1 MWADNKAPLRRFMY
15 RSAEF
20 LSDEIPVHHC
30 VELPSTVTVNN
41 FDLLTESI
49 LSIPTEEKMS
59 INSAF
64 SLIT

>member
-1 MWADNKAPLRRFMY
+1 MY

-49 LSIPTEEKMS
+49 LSIPTEEKNVNKQRFF
-59 INSAF
+59 INYMNTLSSVF
-64 SLIT
+64 QYS

>member
-1 MWADNKAPLRRFMY
+1 MY

-59 INSAF
+59 INKRFFINYMNTLSSVF
-64 SLIT
+64 QYS